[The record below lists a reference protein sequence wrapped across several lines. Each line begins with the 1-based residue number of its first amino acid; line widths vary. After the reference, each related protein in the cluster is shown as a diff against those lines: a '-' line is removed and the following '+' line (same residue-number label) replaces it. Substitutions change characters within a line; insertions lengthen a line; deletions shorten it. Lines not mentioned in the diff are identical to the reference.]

1 MFGFA
6 LWDRG
11 GRTLTLA
18 RDRIGIKP
26 LYYGWFRETFLFG
39 SELKALLSHPDF
51 NGDLDRN
58 SLVLF
63 LRFNYIP
70 APYSIYKNV
79 YKLPP
84 GQFLTLSTS
93 LERNS
98 PEPYWCAKRM
108 VEEASHSRCRDGI
121 REATDQL
128 DALLRDAIRLQMVAD
143 VPLGAFLSGGIDS
156 STVVAMMQAQS
167 TSAVRTFTI
176 GFNEG
181 SRNEAEH
188 SKGVARHLGTE
199 HTELYASPELARD
212 VIPLLPTIYDEPFA
226 DISQIPTFLVAR
238 MARRQVTV
246 SLSGDGG
253 DELFAGYRIYQLG
266 LRRWGVLRRLPSAV
280 RSLTRDGLRFIAE
293 AHSSSDGSF
302 MPVRRGLDGLVNERF
317 HKIEALLKVTTPEL
331 LHQYH
336 VSQWMW
342 PLEVV
347 PGAIEPLTAFTDARG
362 WPDLRSEIER
372 MMYMDLMTYL
382 PEDTLTKVDRASM
395 AVGLEARVPF
405 LDHRIVDFAWRLP
418 VEFKVHR
425 GESKRILRLVLARYV
440 PPRLFERP
448 KIGFDAPLG
457 GWLRGP
463 LRPWVEE
470 LLDPSELEKQGIFNP
485 APIRQVWREHL
496 RGKRDRAKQLW
507 SVLMFQAWRQKWL

>member
-1 MFGFA
+1 MCGIAGFWKRPGASEGALTQWGEAMNGSLRHRGPDDGGLWVDCTAGIVLANRRLAILDLSPAGHQPMVSKCGRYVIVYNGEVYNSLEIQQQLAKEGQHCVSQSDTEVLLEACALWGVERTLTRLNGMFGFA

-26 LYYGWFRETFLFG
+26 LYYGWFRDTFLFG
-39 SELKALLSHPDF
+39 SELKALVAHPDF
-51 NGDLDRN
+51 SGDLDRN
-58 SLVLF
+58 SLALF

-70 APYSIYKNV
+70 APYSIYRNV

-93 LERNS
+93 LEPKS
-98 PEPYWCAKRM
+98 PNPYWCAKRM
-108 VEEASHSRCRDGI
+108 VEEASHSRCRDGL

-128 DALLRDAIRLQMVAD
+128 DALLRDAVRLQMVAD

-156 STVVAMMQAQS
+156 STIVAMMQAQS

-188 SKGVARHLGTE
+188 SKGVVRHLGTE

-266 LRRWGVLRRLPSAV
+266 LRRWSVLRRLPSAV
-280 RSLTRDGLRFIAE
+280 RSLSREGLRLIAE

-302 MPVRRGLDGLVNERF
+302 MPVRRGLDGLANERF
-317 HKIEALLKVTTPEL
+317 RKIEVLLRATTPEL

-347 PGAIEPLTAFTDARG
+347 PGAIEPLTAG
-362 WPDLRSEIER
+362 
-372 MMYMDLMTYL
+372 
-382 PEDTLTKVDRASM
+382 
-395 AVGLEARVPF
+395 
-405 LDHRIVDFAWRLP
+405 
-418 VEFKVHR
+418 
-425 GESKRILRLVLARYV
+425 
-440 PPRLFERP
+440 
-448 KIGFDAPLG
+448 
-457 GWLRGP
+457 
-463 LRPWVEE
+463 
-470 LLDPSELEKQGIFNP
+470 
-485 APIRQVWREHL
+485 RQ
-496 RGKRDRAKQLW
+496 
-507 SVLMFQAWRQKWL
+507 S